1 MKARAHFALALVSLL
16 IGLLLAVQIRSTG
29 NFSST
34 VPDLR
39 TSEMR
44 VLLMDAI
51 SQNQALQEDIDELR
65 EHLQQYEKAL
75 TKGEGALGLL
85 TADLEKARIL
95 AGVVAVEGPGLVI
108 TMIDSLRVA
117 AQGEDPAVF
126 IVHDEDILKITNV
139 LFAAGAEAISV
150 NDQRLLAIS
159 EIHCAGPSIS
169 INNTRIAAPFVITAI
184 GNPEVMESSLR
195 MRGGIMET
203 LNYFGIDVSIKR
215 VPMISV
221 PGYSRT
227 IRFELARPVKGGK

>member
-29 NFSST
+29 SFSAT
-34 VPDLR
+34 APDLR

-44 VLLMDAI
+44 VLLMDSI
-51 SQNQALQEDIDELR
+51 RQNQELQEDVDELR
-65 EHLQQYEKAL
+65 EHLRQYEGAL
-75 TKGEGALGLL
+75 TKGEGALELL
-85 TADLEKARIL
+85 TTDLEKARVL
-95 AGVVAVEGPGLVI
+95 AGVADVEGPGLIV
-108 TMIDSLRVA
+108 TMIDSRKVA
-117 AQGEDPAVF
+117 TQGEDPSVF
-126 IVHDEDILKITNV
+126 IVHDEDILKLTNV

-150 NDQRLLAIS
+150 NDQRLLATS

-184 GNPEVMESSLR
+184 GDPDVMESSLR
-195 MRGGIMET
+195 MRGGIVET

-215 VPMISV
+215 PTIVSV

-227 IRFELARPVKGGK
+227 IRFEWAKPVKGGK

>member
-1 MKARAHFALALVSLL
+1 MKSRARFALALVSLF

-29 NFSST
+29 NFTAT

-51 SQNQALQEDIDELR
+51 RQNQELQEDIDELR
-65 EHLQQYEKAL
+65 GHLHQYEGAL
-75 TKGEGALGLL
+75 TQGEGALELL
-85 TADLEKARIL
+85 RADLDKARIL
-95 AGVVAVEGPGLVI
+95 AGMADVEGPGLVV
-108 TMIDSLRVA
+108 TMIDSRKVA
-117 AQGEDPAVF
+117 TQGEDPSVF
-126 IVHDEDILKITNV
+126 IVHDEDILKLTNA

-150 NDQRLLAIS
+150 NDQRLLATS

-184 GNPEVMESSLR
+184 GDPDVMESSLR

-203 LNYFGIDVSIKR
+203 LTYFGIDVSIKR
-215 VPMISV
+215 LSTVSV
-221 PGYSRT
+221 PGYSRM
-227 IRFELARPVKGGK
+227 IRFEWAKPVKGGK

>member
-16 IGLLLAVQIRSTG
+16 MGLLLAVQIRSTG

-44 VLLMDAI
+44 VLLMDSI
-51 SQNQALQEDIDELR
+51 RQNQALQEDIDELR
-65 EHLQQYEKAL
+65 DHLRQYEEAM
-75 TKGEGALGLL
+75 TKGEGALELL
-85 TADLEKARIL
+85 RADLEKARIL
-95 AGVVAVEGPGLVI
+95 AGVAAVEGPGLVV
-108 TMIDSLRVA
+108 TMIDSRKVA
-117 AQGEDPAVF
+117 TQGEDASVF
-126 IVHDEDILKITNV
+126 IVHDEDILKLTNV
-139 LFAAGAEAISV
+139 LFAAGAEAISI
-150 NDQRLLAIS
+150 NEQRLLATS

-184 GNPEVMESSLR
+184 GDPDVMESSLR

-215 VPMISV
+215 LNTVTV

-227 IRFELARPVKGGK
+227 VRFEWAKPVKGGK

>member
-1 MKARAHFALALVSLL
+1 MKARAHFALALVSLV

-44 VLLMDAI
+44 VLLMDSI
-51 SQNQALQEDIDELR
+51 RQNQALQEDVDELR
-65 EHLQQYEKAL
+65 EHLRQYEGAL
-75 TKGEGALGLL
+75 TKGEGALELL
-85 TADLEKARIL
+85 RVDLDKARVL
-95 AGVVAVEGPGLVI
+95 AGVTAVEGPGLVV
-108 TMIDSLRVA
+108 TMIDSRKA
-117 AQGEDPAVF
+117 PTQGEDPSVF
-126 IVHDEDILKITNV
+126 IVHDEDILKLTNV

-150 NDQRLLAIS
+150 NDQRLLATS

-169 INNTRIAAPFVITAI
+169 INNTRIAAPFVIAAI
-184 GNPEVMESSLR
+184 GDPEVMESSLR

-215 VPMISV
+215 LPVVSV

-227 IRFELARPVKGGK
+227 IRFEWAKPVKGGK